1 MIEFV
6 SYTGRFPNLCSGE
19 LVLRINGEEVN
30 FGKCLTSGGSA
41 TFDNEWNAYVAEG
54 AWSVDVPPQYAQYT
68 AEITEI
74 VNSNVPWGCCGGCI

>member
-6 SYTGRFPNLCSGE
+6 SYNGRYPCLCNGD
-19 LVLRINGEEVN
+19 LILRIDGEEVN
-30 FGKCLTSGGSA
+30 LGACLTSGGSC
-41 TFDNEWNAYVAEG
+41 TYDGELEWVEEG

-68 AEITEI
+68 AEITEV